1 MNYALFDPEIL
12 EPTDARERII
22 RIQDVSYEC
31 CDLND
36 LGAEVKPEMLKAIPR
51 PTSRDIQ
58 AMKFNILQDQ
68 MKRGKKDK

>member
-1 MNYALFDPEIL
+1 ML
-12 EPTDARERII
+12 EPTGDRERVI

-36 LGAEVKPEMLKAIPR
+36 LAAEVKPETPKAVPR

-58 AMKFNILQDQ
+58 TMKLNILQDQ
-68 MKRGKKDK
+68 MKHCKKDK